1 MTFAEDLND
10 TNLTYELDDNEIIP
24 ESYSFSDFQEKINQS
39 EDNSS
44 ISINGTYRYDKN
56 IDENNSLNDGVVISK
71 NLTIIG
77 DNCTIDGNNLA
88 RCFHIKSNFS
98 CFIGRSQFSTSTA
111 CPPSIPYIPGFFTK
125 IVYALVARCKS
136 TACENALVA
145 TSNP

>member
-1 MTFAEDLND
+1 MSINRFDFLNTSMTFAEDLND

-88 RCFHIKSNFS
+88 RCFHIKSNLN
-98 CFIGRSQFSTSTA
+98 
-111 CPPSIPYIPGFFTK
+111 
-125 IVYALVARCKS
+125 IVL
-136 TACENALVA
+136 ENLTIVNGYSDRGNGGGIL
-145 TSNP
+145 TDQYV